1 MTSAAGSPP
10 SPTIHHP
17 PTAHTT
23 MKPNS
28 NSIYTHVKPDAAD
41 LRLGRAF
48 QKERLADTPLDGNR
62 SLIER
67 MKKHPKPV
75 SGVSVVGRLMQLAE
89 RAKAIANPGNAT
101 VAAEYF
107 KGALDA
113 VETSDHKQQVAEM
126 VAAAQAG
133 DREQQVALGKMIAV
147 NVGVLIRAAGTWVQ
161 WYQSTSLGEADVPY
175 LRNYVPQ
182 VGDVRVGTADGY
194 ITTKTLQ
201 PDVESDEMVPLF
213 FLLSDMYRAKLF
225 DPYKGNVADAALG
238 TIDIAMDLMEKID
251 GLLQLPFT
259 VGTPN
264 SVFTASFTVDGTP
277 AAHYHA
283 SARIKTANFP
293 TGNIIAPSTNGA
305 STKPRLDV
313 IRAIDEY
320 FGRFGN
326 AMDGMGAT
334 TVHVAS
340 GIAHQFG
347 DEFSATS
354 AVNDYT
360 ANLYANRSRIQY
372 NGKAYDIVP
381 DPTIDPTDKHVYVK
395 GAAPAAIYFDKP
407 AGSLV
412 HREERTVENEVL
424 TFERALIGYAF
435 PVTWVPRV
443 LAVKFKD

>member
-1 MTSAAGSPP
+1 
-10 SPTIHHP
+10 
-17 PTAHTT
+17 
-23 MKPNS
+23 MKSNS
-28 NSIYTHVKPDAAD
+28 NSIYAHVAPDASD
-41 LRLGRAF
+41 RRLGAAF
-48 QKERLADTPLDGNR
+48 QKKRLAGTPLESNR
-62 SLIER
+62 ALIAA
-67 MKKHPKPV
+67 MQKNPKRIATI
-75 SGVSVVGRLMQLAE
+75 SVADRLKNLFVRSQ
-89 RAKAIANPGNAT
+89 AIANPANA
-101 VAAEYF
+101 ACAKEF
-107 KGALDA
+107 FEGALNA
-113 VETSDHKQQVAEM
+113 VETEDHKKKMADM
-126 VAAAQAG
+126 VAAAQG
-133 DREQQVALGKMIAV
+133 SDREAQAALGKMIAV
-147 NVGVLIRAAGTWVQ
+147 NVGNLIRAAGTWMQ
-161 WYQSTSLGEADVPY
+161 WYQSQSLGEADVPY
-175 LRNYVPQ
+175 LRNFIPQ

-213 FLLSDMYRAKLF
+213 FLLSDMYRAKMF

-259 VGTPN
+259 VGTAN
-264 SVFTASFTVDGTP
+264 SVFTASFTVDGST
-277 AAHYHA
+277 ASHYHA
-283 SARIKTANFP
+283 SSRIQTANFP
-293 TGNIIAPSTNGA
+293 TGNIISPSSNGA

-347 DEFSATS
+347 DEFSATA
-354 AVNDYT
+354 AVNEYT
-360 ANLYANRSRIQY
+360 ANLFANRSRLNY
-372 NGKAYDIVP
+372 NGRAYDIVP
-381 DPTIDPTDKHVYVK
+381 DSTIDPTDKHVYVK

-443 LAVKFKD
+443 LAVKFKS